1 MTPWIFAVIAGMFLY
16 VALAEMVSSDRIFLV
31 HEMECNAP
39 MMQHDNTLK
48 HMLGLQSRD
57 SNVLV

>member
-16 VALAEMVSSDRIFLV
+16 VALAEMVSSDRSLFMKWNVI
-31 HEMECNAP
+31 AP

-48 HMLGLQSRD
+48 HMLGLPSRD